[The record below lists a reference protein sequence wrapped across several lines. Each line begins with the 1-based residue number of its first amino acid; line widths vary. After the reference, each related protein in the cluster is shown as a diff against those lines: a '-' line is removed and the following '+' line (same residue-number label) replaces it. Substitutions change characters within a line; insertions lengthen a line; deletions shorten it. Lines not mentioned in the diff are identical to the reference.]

1 MVGGT
6 VADKVGR
13 KRGLLLSQAMGALG
27 GVIMAVSRPL
37 MAWEVLL
44 VGRLVVG
51 LCAGLNTVLVP
62 TYVSEIAPVNLRGG
76 LGVFNQLAVTMGIF
90 LGQVLGL
97 GEVLGNEDGWPWLLA
112 VTTIPCVMQII
123 LLMFSPM
130 SPRYLAITLN
140 DTEEARDALMVLRNG
155 DVAMVE
161 TELEEMRQEKEA
173 EKEPDMTILELLASK
188 KLRVSLVICIVM
200 HLSQQFCGIR

>member
-76 LGVFNQLAVTMGIF
+76 LGVFNQLAVTSGIF
-90 LGQVLGL
+90 L
-97 GEVLGNEDGWPWLLA
+97 
-112 VTTIPCVMQII
+112 
-123 LLMFSPM
+123 S
-130 SPRYLAITLN
+130 
-140 DTEEARDALMVLRNG
+140 
-155 DVAMVE
+155 
-161 TELEEMRQEKEA
+161 
-173 EKEPDMTILELLASK
+173 
-188 KLRVSLVICIVM
+188 
-200 HLSQQFCGIR
+200 